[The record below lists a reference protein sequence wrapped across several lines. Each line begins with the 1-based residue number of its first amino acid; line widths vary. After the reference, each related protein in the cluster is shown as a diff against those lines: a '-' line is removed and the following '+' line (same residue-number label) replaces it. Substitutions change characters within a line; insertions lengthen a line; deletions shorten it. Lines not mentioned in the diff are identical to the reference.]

1 MWKTQHVAVIAVVAT
16 ILSVAVTLY
25 AQSRI
30 NAAITARAAQLNGAP
45 GTPNTNPIQLM
56 SALSAKK
63 KKTLAETLAD
73 DLMPEEIPKT
83 VRFEEPSERPPP
95 KGAGSRWTPL

>member
-16 ILSVAVTLY
+16 ILSVAITLY

-63 KKTLAETLAD
+63 KKTLAD